1 MDDQER
7 SGGPK
12 MRMIHAADLH
22 LGCRRWLSTKPGSAE
37 LARLVEE
44 ADRRALAA
52 LVELCLAEE
61 VRLLL
66 CAGDVIDGWC
76 RDYRVALELQWQM
89 CRLRNAGCE
98 VVLLLGNHDV
108 RSRYLRS
115 LLLPGYAR
123 VVGLRGPESIDF
135 EQLGVA
141 VHGWSAPY
149 DLSPQASPDGAHD
162 IARLYPPPL
171 ADRCNV
177 GLLHTSAEGRRG
189 HVDYAPCSRRT
200 LREHG
205 YQYWALGH
213 VHQREVIAEDPWIVF
228 PGNLQARGFREAGAK
243 GVTAIDVQDG
253 RIAQVQHRAVDVV
266 RFASIV
272 VDTEGLTH
280 ADDVWARAHQAV
292 QELEQGAERPTLL
305 RVVLSGVDGSSVLL
319 GQSTSQRLRWQAQ
332 LREASSSERIW
343 IDEVQLQPALH
354 LPSWSLAA

>member
-1 MDDQER
+1 
-7 SGGPK
+7 
-12 MRMIHAADLH
+12 MRIVHAADLH

-37 LARLVEE
+37 LARLVAQ
-44 ADRRALAA
+44 ADRLALAA
-52 LVELCLAEE
+52 LVELCLTEE

-76 RDYRVALELQWQM
+76 RDYRVALELQRQM

-98 VVLLLGNHDV
+98 VMLSLGNHDV

-123 VVGLRGPESIDF
+123 VVGLSGPESIDF
-135 EQLGVA
+135 EQRGIA

-149 DLSPQASPDGAHD
+149 DLPPGAPSPQALPDGAHD

-200 LREHG
+200 LRDHG

-213 VHQREVIAEDPWIVF
+213 VHQREIIARDPWIVF
-228 PGNLQARGFREAGAK
+228 PGNLQARGFRETGPK
-243 GVTAIDVQDG
+243 GVTAIDVHDG
-253 RIAQVQHRAVDVV
+253 KIAQVQHRAVDVV
-266 RFASIV
+266 RFASLV
-272 VDTEGLTH
+272 VDTDGLTH
-280 ADDVWARAHQAV
+280 AGDVWARAHHAV

-319 GQSTSQRLRWQAQ
+319 GQPTSQRLRWQAELQ
-332 LREASSSERIW
+332 KASSSERIW
-343 IDEVQLQPALH
+343 IDEVQLQPVLD
-354 LPSWSLAA
+354 LPSWPLAA